1 MQLRNMYEI
10 SGRRILI
17 TGGESMLGRAI
28 GAKLTEMDASV
39 FPLSHR
45 DYDLLDLD
53 CTFTAFE
60 SIRPHYVIHCAGFN
74 GNIGFNEKYP
84 ADIYGKTMLMA
95 INVLEASVGYKVD
108 KVVSL
113 ISSCAYPDLGGKPL
127 KETDFWAGEPNR
139 SVDAHGFAKRGI
151 MEYGRQI
158 VKQHGIMCIGMCV
171 NTCYGPHDNFSVEKT
186 KVVGG
191 LIKKFSEAK
200 KNGDPYVECW
210 GTGKA
215 KREFI
220 FSEDVGKYLPLV
232 LQKCNHYSY
241 PTNVGSGKEYEI
253 RELAEK
259 VKKAVGYEG
268 EIKWDTTKPD
278 GQMSKL
284 LDNTMIRRLCS
295 NLEFTELDE
304 GLERTVD
311 WYVKHNSSNN

>member
-1 MQLRNMYEI
+1 MYEI
-10 SGRRILI
+10 SDKRILI

-28 GAKLTEMDASV
+28 SKRLTEMDALV
-39 FPLSHR
+39 FPVSHKNT
-45 DYDLLDLD
+45 DLLDYDETKNL
-53 CTFTAFE
+53 FQH
-60 SIRPHYVIHCAGFN
+60 IMPHYVIHCAGFN
-74 GNIGFNEKYP
+74 GNISFNKEFPSK
-84 ADIYGKTMLMA
+84 IYAKTMQMA
-95 INVLEASVGYKVD
+95 LHVLNFSAASKVQ

-113 ISSCAYPDLGGKPL
+113 ISSCAYPDLGDKAL
-127 KETDFWAGEPNR
+127 QEKDFWNGEPNR

-151 MEYGRQI
+151 LEFGRQI
-158 VKQHGIMCIGMCV
+158 TKQHKIPCVGMCV

-191 LIKKFSEAK
+191 LIKRFSEAK

-220 FSEDVGKYLPLV
+220 FAEDVGRYLPLV
-232 LQKCNHYSY
+232 LQDYDDSEY
-241 PTNVGSGKEYEI
+241 PINIGSGKEYEI

-259 VKKAVGYEG
+259 VKNAVGYEG
-268 EIKWDTTKPD
+268 EIRWDTSKPD

-284 LDNTMIRRLCS
+284 LDNLCMRALWG

-304 GLERTVD
+304 GIQKTVE
-311 WYVKHNSSNN
+311 WYNAEHNSSNN

>member
-1 MQLRNMYEI
+1 MYEI
-10 SGRRILI
+10 SDRRILI

-28 GAKLTEMDASV
+28 SKRLIEMDALV
-39 FPLSHR
+39 FPSSHKSTN
-45 DYDLLDLD
+45 LLELD
-53 CTFTAFE
+53 EVVSLFE
-60 SIRPHYVIHCAGFN
+60 SVRPHYVIHCAGFN
-74 GNIGFNEKYP
+74 GNIGFNKQYP
-84 ADIYGKTMLMA
+84 TQIYCRTMQMA
-95 INVLEASVGYKVD
+95 LNVLDLSIVYKVK

-113 ISSCAYPDLGGKPL
+113 ISSCAYPDLGDKSL
-127 KETDFWAGEPNR
+127 KEIEFWLGEPNR

-151 MEYGRQI
+151 LEFGRQI
-158 VKQHGIMCIGMCV
+158 NKQFDIPCVGMCV
-171 NTCYGPHDNFSVEKT
+171 NTCYGPYDNFSVEKT

-220 FSEDVGKYLPLV
+220 FAEDVGRYLPLV
-232 LQKCNHYSY
+232 LRDYDDSEY
-241 PTNVGSGKEYEI
+241 PINIGSGKEYEI

-259 VKKAVGYEG
+259 VKSAVGYEG
-268 EIKWDTTKPD
+268 EIRWDTSKPD

-284 LDNTMIRRLCS
+284 LDNLCMRTLWG

-304 GLERTVD
+304 GIQKTVE
-311 WYVKHNSSNN
+311 WYNAEHNSSNN